1 MLPDYY
7 QNKLKSLNV
16 DRSSGHPKPHKVC
29 LLLSILDLIES
40 GELTENKFVITDSL
54 KNAFHEN
61 FKRLKKGNDAE
72 KLDLPFYHLRGDGI
86 WHFSITNQQGF
97 DELAAKP
104 GTPSLNRLFEV
115 IDYAYLDPELFDFFK
130 SGLARPLIRQALLEN
145 LEDLSEQFHRWL
157 LEIGKSEKTANSYV
171 GAIRGKVSEWAS
183 DAGISDQNLISVTG
197 YSAVRRVMDELGT
210 YEAFR
215 EADQRG
221 KSMYSSALKS
231 YLNFLDITYQA
242 EVSEDI
248 EDIFR
253 DASIE
258 ETQRMTYV
266 NARIGQGKFRTEL
279 IEYWDKCAVTGYS
292 GKGFLVASHI
302 KPWKVSNSQERLDKF
317 NGLLLLAN
325 IDKAFDL
332 GFVTFKTDGGIVIS
346 EFIEKPDVLGI
357 HEKMKVNLVEQHQ
370 TYMEYHR
377 THVYESKIN

>member
-1 MLPDYY
+1 MLPDFY
-7 QNKLKSLNV
+7 QNKLRSLNV

-197 YSAVRRVMDELGT
+197 HSAVRRVMDELGT

-248 EDIFR
+248 EDILR

>member
-1 MLPDYY
+1 MLPEYY
-7 QNKLKSLNV
+7 QNKLRSLNV

-40 GELTENKFVITDSL
+40 GELLENKIVITDNL
-54 KNAFHEN
+54 KNTFHEN

-86 WHFSITNQQGF
+86 WHFSLTNQQAF

-130 SGLARPLIRQALLEN
+130 SSLTRPLIRQALLEN

-157 LEIGKSEKTANSYV
+157 MEIGKSEKTAKSYV

-183 DAGISDQNLISVTG
+183 DAGIYDQNLISVTG
-197 YSAVRRVMDELGT
+197 HSAVRRVMEELGT
-210 YEAFR
+210 YEVFR

-221 KSMYSSALKS
+221 KAMYSSALKS

-248 EDIFR
+248 EEILKDI
-253 DASIE
+253 SIE

-279 IEYWDKCAVTGYS
+279 IEYWDRCAVTGYS

-332 GFVTFKTDGGIVIS
+332 GFVTFNTDGGIVVS

-357 HEKMKVNLVEQHQ
+357 HKKMKIDLVEQHQ
-370 TYMEYHR
+370 AYMEYHR
-377 THVYESKIN
+377 AHVYESKTH